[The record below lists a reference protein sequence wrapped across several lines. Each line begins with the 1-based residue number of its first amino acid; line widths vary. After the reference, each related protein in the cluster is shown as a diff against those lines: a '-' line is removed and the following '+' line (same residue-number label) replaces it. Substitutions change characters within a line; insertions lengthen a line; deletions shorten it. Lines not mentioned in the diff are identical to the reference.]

1 MSFVQKIL
9 LYFIRQFDHL
19 YDEQSI
25 AKKKKKKRLLRCSII
40 YMFITANLKHLE
52 LKHVRRWCDDK
63 NEWLCVTLSSAKFHT
78 YDNFPKNTIVSRH
91 CSVLQRLTSDITCLF
106 FLRCYVLASRSGITT
121 TCTVHDC
128 TNTTAG
134 GVSKDRA
141 SVLCKKMNFSV
152 FPYTVSLTWVFYYY
166 YYYYLSWP

>member
-1 MSFVQKIL
+1 MCWSTFLNVVCPENSAL
-9 LYFIRQFDHL
+9 LHKTIWPSVRRTIN
-19 YDEQSI
+19 S
-25 AKKKKKKRLLRCSII
+25 KKKKKKRLMRCSII

-78 YDNFPKNTIVSRH
+78 YDNFPKNTIVTRH
-91 CSVLQRLTSDITCLF
+91 CSVLQHLTSDITCLF

-141 SVLCKKMNFSV
+141 SVLCKKKWIFR
-152 FPYTVSLTWVFYYY
+152 FFHIR
-166 YYYYLSWP
+166 